1 MALGARKFNFF
12 KFLSLYSHNI
22 EGHPTMLEVTKL
34 WWKTM
39 DKGEKHMQF
48 SDDEQK
54 YIDFIQEAS
63 TSTKYNLIIAPNTE
77 EQGTG
82 ILLWWTYPSQKFHVP
97 YPNKAFRE
105 KLLKWMGVN

>member
-1 MALGARKFNFF
+1 MALGARTFNFF
-12 KFLSLYSHNI
+12 KFLSLYSHNMK
-22 EGHPTMLEVTKL
+22 GHPMMVDVAHA
-34 WWKTM
+34 WWMTM
-39 DKGEKHMQF
+39 DKTERHMRF

-54 YIDFIQEAS
+54 YIDFIDKAM
-63 TSTKYNLIIAPNTE
+63 TSDKYNLIIAPNTE

-82 ILLWWTYPSQKFHVP
+82 ILLWWTCPSQKFHVP